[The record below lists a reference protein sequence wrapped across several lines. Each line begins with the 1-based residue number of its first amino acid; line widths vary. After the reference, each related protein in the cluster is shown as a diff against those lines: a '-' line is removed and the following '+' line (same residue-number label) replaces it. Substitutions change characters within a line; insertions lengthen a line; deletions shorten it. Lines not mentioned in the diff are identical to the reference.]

1 MSNVL
6 VAVDATAAGLLRIIE
21 VEQFQPLDEVAR
33 LLTGNP
39 NAIAPDGVAW
49 LGTLCQKL
57 EIPPLRN
64 YGVTEND
71 LAALVEKAGIANS
84 MKGNPIVLTPEE
96 LREIISLAL

>member
-1 MSNVL
+1 MGVNVR
-6 VAVDATAAGLLRIIE
+6 ALLARA
-21 VEQFQPLDEVAR
+21 PGKLTRYDEVAR

-64 YGVTEND
+64 YGVADQD
-71 LAALVEKAGIANS
+71 LAALVEKAAAANS
-84 MKGNPIVLTPEE
+84 MKGNPIVLTSEE